1 MAIRSLYDAAQGND
15 TPWAI
20 AKLDKHSSSEVTAI
34 ESFLVPASSEGDE
47 VAPRHTDHLH
57 GLTSFL
63 SDDMEPQSENQPMTI
78 ANGRLLSA
86 HTHIADFS
94 ELHCAT
100 NNHFPNNAKPPTQHT
115 SRQSTSPDMAPPT
128 VQRSHRVKYKESAF
142 APVLHEQVHEQEQHE
157 APLASDTRSS
167 RLHMIIPTL
176 PSASPPTITS
186 ERKDI
191 TQLLSTGPAPTPAK
205 TAEAQKTPIS
215 DSSSSQPSD
224 QQYTSPTIDSAIDMR
239 DRNRRHHK
247 KVPAEEDQEV
257 IFEGR
262 RPGNASNAAT
272 GTKKHD
278 NANVI
283 PVSKADGDADR
294 PALAAKSTNQTT
306 PNNSWKPDAT
316 TKPHSSKPGQSSG
329 KAEPVKKQTIQESE
343 QKYPENSWN
352 TDHPPLPNDARFNN
366 GSPSKRNNHSG
377 RVRVDRKNNRKPRE
391 TPWIKDSLIPKGD
404 PNRHQVRWSS
414 SPSRDSS
421 PLDSNRASSGWGTR
435 RKREDDGA
443 PLGDWSGGMAP
454 ALIDWDCRAPFKDPK
469 TEEKI
474 DKWLANVDSE
484 LAHVN
489 QVTFTDGA
497 KTFSFTTTSSGE
509 RVVIPEENGD
519 VVPRYWIQTRAEG
532 QTLSVFWI
540 NHISPDSSLKLFDDG
555 DLDLVKPWWQRYV
568 DANSCMLQEYD
579 HPWIAG
585 NDPDESAE
593 ERLAREYDTGGLT
606 ASANRKAAEKAK
618 GEAERKRRQARLAKA
633 HRFTGARTSSAA
645 SAMPNGIK
653 PGLNNIFLRSANQAD
668 MIPLR
673 DIYNRYIDNTFVV
686 PETSRRT
693 ESDMNKRLQAA
704 RDAKLPFIVAC
715 QRGEVVKAR
724 NKKQNGGE
732 AMVMSDRIV
741 GFAFAADWVNEEQ
754 SIYRATVQME
764 VLVDMEHYMKNI
776 GSCLVDKMVGL
787 LDPTFMERGG
797 YETVGEELDGI
808 GPSKVVSNVMI
819 RYSYEAQSTEKLA
832 WVSGWLNR
840 RFGFEKVADLQG
852 VAQKFD
858 KK

>member
-1 MAIRSLYDAAQGND
+1 MAIRSLYDAAQGNN

-20 AKLDKHSSSEVTAI
+20 TKLDKHSSSEVTAMD
-34 ESFLVPASSEGDE
+34 SFLVPASSEGDE

-63 SDDMEPQSENQPMTI
+63 SDDMEPQSGNQPTTI

-86 HTHIADFS
+86 HTHLADFS

-115 SRQSTSPDMAPPT
+115 FRQSTAPDMAPPT
-128 VQRSHRVKYKESAF
+128 VQRSRRVKYKESAF
-142 APVLHEQVHEQEQHE
+142 APVLHEQLHEQEQHE
-157 APLASDTRSS
+157 AQLASDTSRSS
-167 RLHMIIPTL
+167 HLHMIISTVS
-176 PSASPPTITS
+176 SASPPTVTS

-191 TQLLSTGPAPTPAK
+191 TQPLSTGPAPTPAK
-205 TAEAQKTPIS
+205 TAEAQKTPTS
-215 DSSSSQPSD
+215 DSSTSQPFD
-224 QQYTSPTIDSAIDMR
+224 QQYTSPTIDSAVDMR
-239 DRNRRHHK
+239 DGNRRRHTQ
-247 KVPAEEDQEV
+247 VPADEDQEV

-262 RPGNASNAAT
+262 RPGIASNATT
-272 GTKKHD
+272 GTKKYD
-278 NANVI
+278 GANGI
-283 PVSKADGDADR
+283 PTSKAGGQTER
-294 PALAAKSTNQTT
+294 PALAAKSTNNTT
-306 PNNSWKPDAT
+306 PNKSWKPDT
-316 TKPHSSKPGQSSG
+316 TSKPHSSTAGQSSWR
-329 KAEPVKKQTIQESE
+329 AEPVKNQTIQDSE
-343 QKYPENSWN
+343 QKCPENSW
-352 TDHPPLPNDARFNN
+352 DSGHPPLPNDARFNN

-391 TPWIKDSLIPKGD
+391 SPWIKDSLIPKGD
-404 PNRHQVRWSS
+404 PNRHKIRWSS
-414 SPSRDSS
+414 SPSHNSS
-421 PLDSNRASSGWGTR
+421 PLDSDRASSGWGTR
-435 RKREDDGA
+435 RKRENDGA
-443 PLGDWSGGMAP
+443 PIGDWSGGIAP
-454 ALIDWDCRAPFKDPK
+454 AVIDWDSRAPFRDQK

-474 DKWLANVDSE
+474 DKWLADVDSA
-484 LAHVN
+484 LADVKE
-489 QVTFTDGA
+489 VI
-497 KTFSFTTTSSGE
+497 SFTTTSSGE
-509 RVVIPEENGD
+509 RVIVPEEQGD
-519 VVPRYWIQTRAEG
+519 VVPRYWIPKRAEG
-532 QTLSVFWI
+532 GTLAVFWT

-606 ASANRKAAEKAK
+606 ASTNRKAAEKTK
-618 GEAERKRRQARLAKA
+618 GEAERKRRQARVAKA
-633 HRFTGARTSSAA
+633 HRFTGAHASSAA
-645 SAMPNGIK
+645 PAMRNSIK
-653 PGLNNIFLRSANQAD
+653 PGLNNLFLRSANQAD

-693 ESDMNKRLQAA
+693 QSDMNKLLQAA
-704 RDAKLPFIVAC
+704 RDVKLPFIVAC

-724 NKKQNGGE
+724 KKKQNGGE
-732 AMVMSDRIV
+732 VMVMSDRII
-741 GFAFAADWVNEEQ
+741 GFAFAAECVNEEQ
-754 SIYRATVQME
+754 SIDRSTVQME
-764 VLVDMEHYMKNI
+764 VFVDMEHCMKNI
-776 GSCLVDKMVGL
+776 GSCLADKMMGL
-787 LDPTFMERGG
+787 LDPSFLERRG

-808 GPSKVVSNVMI
+808 GPSKVVSNVMV
-819 RYSYEAQSTEKLA
+819 RYSHEAQNTEKLA
-832 WVSGWLNR
+832 WVSQWLNR

>member
-1 MAIRSLYDAAQGND
+1 MTIQSLYDSAQGND
-15 TPWAI
+15 TPWVI
-20 AKLDKHSSSEVTAI
+20 VKLDKHSTSEVNAM
-34 ESFLVPASSEGDE
+34 ESFLVSAPSEDGE
-47 VAPRHTDHLH
+47 VTPRHTDHLH

-63 SDDMEPQSENQPMTI
+63 SDDMEPQSGNQPTTI
-78 ANGRLLSA
+78 ANGRPLSV
-86 HTHIADFS
+86 HTHTCIADFS

-100 NNHFPNNAKPPTQHT
+100 NNHFLNNAKSPTSQHT
-115 SRQSTSPDMAPPT
+115 SRQSIAPDMASPT
-128 VQRSHRVKYKESAF
+128 VQRSRRVKYKESAF
-142 APVLHEQVHEQEQHE
+142 APVLHEQEQHE
-157 APLASDTRSS
+157 AQLASDTRSPHP
-167 RLHMIIPTL
+167 HMIVSAL
-176 PSASPPTITS
+176 PSVSPPTITS
-186 ERKDI
+186 ERNDT
-191 TQLLSTGPAPTPAK
+191 TQPLSTGPAPTPTK

-224 QQYTSPTIDSAIDMR
+224 QQYSSPTIDSAVDMK
-239 DRNRRHHK
+239 DRNRRRHK
-247 KVPAEEDQEV
+247 QVPADQDQEV
-257 IFEGR
+257 LFTGR
-262 RPGNASNAAT
+262 RPGNASNATT
-272 GTKKHD
+272 GSKKYD
-278 NANVI
+278 SANGV
-283 PVSKADGDADR
+283 PASKAGGDADR

-306 PNNSWKPDAT
+306 PNKSWKPDAT
-316 TKPHSSKPGQSSG
+316 TEPHSSKPGQSSRN
-329 KAEPVKKQTIQESE
+329 AEHVRKQTIQESE
-343 QKYPENSWN
+343 QKRPENSWD
-352 TDHPPLPNDARFNN
+352 TSPPPLPNDARFND

-391 TPWIKDSLIPKGD
+391 SPWIKDSLIPKGD

-414 SPSRDSS
+414 SPSRNSS
-421 PLDSNRASSGWGTR
+421 PPDSNRASSGWGTR

-454 ALIDWDCRAPFKDPK
+454 ALIDWDCRAPFKDQQ
-469 TEEKI
+469 TEAKI
-474 DKWLANVDSE
+474 DKWMADVASA
-484 LAHVN
+484 LAHED
-489 QVTFTDGA
+489 QVSFTGGA
-497 KTFSFTTTSSGE
+497 KSFSFTTTSSGE
-509 RVVIPEENGD
+509 RDLVPEEKGD
-519 VVPRYWIQTRAEG
+519 VVPRYWILKRAEG
-532 QTLSVFWI
+532 NTIAVFWT
-540 NHISPDSSLKLFDDG
+540 NHISPESSLKLFDDG
-555 DLDLVKPWWQRYV
+555 DLDRVKPWWQRYV

-585 NDPDESAE
+585 NDPSETEE

-633 HRFTGARTSSAA
+633 HKFTGRTSSAA

-653 PGLNNIFLRSANQAD
+653 PGLNNLFLRSAYQAD
-668 MIPLR
+668 IIPLR

-693 ESDMNKRLQAA
+693 EFDMNRRLQAA
-704 RDAKLPFIVAC
+704 KDANLPFIVAC

-724 NKKQNGGE
+724 NKHQNGGE

-754 SIYRATVQME
+754 SIYRSTVRME
-764 VLVDMEHYMKNI
+764 VFVDMEHYMKNI
-776 GSCLVDKMVGL
+776 GSCLVDKMMGL
-787 LDPTFMERGG
+787 LDPSFMGRGG

-819 RYSYEAQSTEKLA
+819 RYSYEAQNTAKLA

-852 VAQKFD
+852 VAQKFH